1 MQCRG
6 MAERRMTY
14 EQVVETIENIRRF
27 GRYSGVE
34 VMTEMLKSL
43 GDPQKG
49 MRLIHIAGT
58 NGKGSVSAF
67 LCEILREAGLC
78 VGVFTSPH
86 LIDFRERICVN
97 GRMIAREAVERLGK
111 ELLARQFLKEPSMFD
126 VCLAMA
132 LLYFKEQ
139 QCDVVILETGL
150 GGSLDATNAVGV
162 PEVSVITKIGYDHME
177 ILGNTLEEIA
187 AQKAGIIK
195 KGTDV
200 VLESQTPG
208 VLAVLLAWAER
219 AGARACHV
227 IAPEEFLQQCYQDGV
242 QSFVYGDHGKLQMRM
257 LGLHQYENA
266 AAAAVAAEQFLKN
279 GKFSERIETQRTG
292 EDKNSRIKAFIRNGI
307 FKTRWQGRMELL
319 RSEPFFMVDGAH
331 NSSGVQALSE
341 SLAYLFSGE
350 RFHFMMGVMADKDY
364 ESMVELLLPLAAEFT
379 TVRVQ
384 TARALDAESLAAFI
398 RTRGIPAVNAANLA
412 AGMERA
418 ACAAHKT
425 VAVGS
430 LYFIGEIE
438 AIFKKTL

>member
-14 EQVVETIENIRRF
+14 EQVVETIVNSRRF

-34 VMTEMLKSL
+34 VMAEMLKAL

-67 LCEILREAGLC
+67 LCEILREARLC

-86 LIDFRERICVN
+86 LMDFRERICVD
-97 GRMIAREAVERLGK
+97 GRMIEREAVERLGR
-111 ELLARQFLKEPSMFD
+111 ELLVRRFSKEPSMFD
-126 VCLAMA
+126 ICLAMA
-132 LLYFKEQ
+132 LLYFREQ

-187 AQKAGIIK
+187 EQKAGIIK

-200 VLESQTPG
+200 VLESQTTG
-208 VLAVLLAWAER
+208 VLAVLLDAAER

-227 IAPEEFLQQCYQDGV
+227 IAPEEFLQRCYQDGT
-242 QSFVYGDHGKLQMRM
+242 QSFVYGDYGKLQMRM
-257 LGLHQYENA
+257 LGFHQYENA

-279 GKFSERIETQRTG
+279 GKFSERIEAQITG
-292 EDKNSRIKAFIRNGI
+292 EDKNDRIKAFIRNGI

-331 NSSGVQALSE
+331 NSSGIEALRE
-341 SLAYLFSGE
+341 SLACLFPGE

-379 TVRVQ
+379 AVGVQ
-384 TARALDAESLAAFI
+384 TERALGADALAAFI
-398 RTRGIPAVNAANLA
+398 RTKGIPAVSAANLA

-418 ACAAHKT
+418 ECAAHKT
-425 VAVGS
+425 IAVGS

>member
-1 MQCRG
+1 
-6 MAERRMTY
+6 MTY
-14 EQVVETIENIRRF
+14 EQVVETIVNSRRF

-34 VMTEMLKSL
+34 VMAEMLKAL

-86 LIDFRERICVN
+86 LMDFRERICVD
-97 GRMIAREAVERLGK
+97 GRMIEREAVERLGK
-111 ELLARQFLKEPSMFD
+111 ELLVRRFLKEPSMFD
-126 VCLAMA
+126 ICLAMA

-187 AQKAGIIK
+187 EQKAGIIK

-200 VLESQTPG
+200 VLESQTTG
-208 VLAVLLAWAER
+208 VLAVLLAAAER

-227 IAPEEFLQQCYQDGV
+227 IAPEEFLQRCYQDGT
-242 QSFVYGDHGKLQMRM
+242 QSFVYGDYGKLQMRM

-266 AAAAVAAEQFLKN
+266 TAAAVAAELFLKN
-279 GKFSERIETQRTG
+279 GKFSERIEAQITG
-292 EDKNSRIKAFIRNGI
+292 EDKNRRIKAFIRNGI

-331 NSSGVQALSE
+331 NSSGIEALRE
-341 SLAYLFSGE
+341 SLVCLFPGE

-379 TVRVQ
+379 AVRVQ
-384 TARALDAESLAAFI
+384 TERALGADALAAFI
-398 RTRGIPAVNAANLA
+398 RTKGIPAVSAANLA

-418 ACAAHKT
+418 ECAAHKT
-425 VAVGS
+425 IAVGS

>member
-1 MQCRG
+1 
-6 MAERRMTY
+6 MTY
-14 EQVVETIENIRRF
+14 EQVVETIVNSRRF

-34 VMTEMLKSL
+34 VMAEMLKAL

-86 LIDFRERICVN
+86 LMDFRERICVD
-97 GRMIAREAVERLGK
+97 GRMIEREVVERLGR
-111 ELLARQFLKEPSMFD
+111 ELLVRRFLKEPSMFD
-126 VCLAMA
+126 ICLAMA
-132 LLYFKEQ
+132 LLYFREQ

-187 AQKAGIIK
+187 EQKAGIIK

-200 VLESQTPG
+200 VLESQTTE
-208 VLAVLLAWAER
+208 VLAVLLDAAER

-227 IAPEEFLQQCYQDGV
+227 IAPEEFLQRCYQDGT
-242 QSFVYGDHGKLQMRM
+242 QSFVYGDYGKLQMRM

-279 GKFSERIETQRTG
+279 GKFSERIEAQITG
-292 EDKNSRIKAFIRNGI
+292 EDKNDRIKAFIRNGI

-331 NSSGVQALSE
+331 NSSGIEALRE
-341 SLAYLFSGE
+341 SLACLFPGE

-379 TVRVQ
+379 AVGVQ
-384 TARALDAESLAAFI
+384 TERALGADALAAFI
-398 RTRGIPAVNAANLA
+398 RTKGIPAVSAANLA

-418 ACAAHKT
+418 ECAAHKT
-425 VAVGS
+425 IAVGS

>member
-1 MQCRG
+1 
-6 MAERRMTY
+6 MTY
-14 EQVVETIENIRRF
+14 EQVVETIVNSRRF

-34 VMTEMLKSL
+34 VMAEMLKAL

-86 LIDFRERICVN
+86 LMDFRERICVD
-97 GRMIAREAVERLGK
+97 GRMIEREAVERLGR
-111 ELLARQFLKEPSMFD
+111 ELLVRRFLKEPSMFD
-126 VCLAMA
+126 ICLAMA
-132 LLYFKEQ
+132 LLYFREQ

-187 AQKAGIIK
+187 EQKAGIIK

-200 VLESQTPG
+200 VLESQTTG
-208 VLAVLLAWAER
+208 VLAVLLDAAER

-227 IAPEEFLQQCYQDGV
+227 IAPEEFLQRCYQDGT
-242 QSFVYGDHGKLQMRM
+242 QSFVYGDYGKLQMRM

-279 GKFSERIETQRTG
+279 GKFSERIEAQITG
-292 EDKNSRIKAFIRNGI
+292 EDKNDRIKAFIRNGI

-331 NSSGVQALSE
+331 NSSGIEALRE
-341 SLAYLFSGE
+341 SLACLFPGE

-379 TVRVQ
+379 AVRVQ
-384 TARALDAESLAAFI
+384 TERALGADALAAFI
-398 RTRGIPAVNAANLA
+398 RTKGIPAVSVANLA

-418 ACAAHKT
+418 ECAAHKT
-425 VAVGS
+425 IAVGS

>member
-1 MQCRG
+1 
-6 MAERRMTY
+6 MTY

-111 ELLARQFLKEPSMFD
+111 ELLAQQFLKEPSMFD

-208 VLAVLLAWAER
+208 VLAVLLAWVER

-341 SLAYLFSGE
+341 SLAYLFPGE

-379 TVRVQ
+379 TMRVQ
-384 TARALDAESLAAFI
+384 TARSLDAESLAAFI
-398 RTRGIPAVNAANLA
+398 RTRGIPAVSAANLA
-412 AGMERA
+412 EGMERA

>member
-1 MQCRG
+1 
-6 MAERRMTY
+6 MTY
-14 EQVVETIENIRRF
+14 EQVVETIVNSRRF

-34 VMTEMLKSL
+34 VMAEMLKAL

-86 LIDFRERICVN
+86 LIDFRERICVD
-97 GRMIAREAVERLGK
+97 GRMIEREAVERLGR
-111 ELLARQFLKEPSMFD
+111 ELLVRRFLKEPSMFD
-126 VCLAMA
+126 ICLAMA

-187 AQKAGIIK
+187 EQKAGIIK

-200 VLESQTPG
+200 VLESQTTG
-208 VLAVLLAWAER
+208 VLAVLLAAAER

-227 IAPEEFLQQCYQDGV
+227 IAPEEFLQRCYQDGT
-242 QSFVYGDHGKLQMRM
+242 QSFVYGDYGKLQMRM

-266 AAAAVAAEQFLKN
+266 AAAAVAAELFLKN
-279 GKFSERIETQRTG
+279 GKFSERIEAQITG
-292 EDKNSRIKAFIRNGI
+292 EDKNRRIKAFIRNGI

-331 NSSGVQALSE
+331 NSSGIEALRE
-341 SLAYLFSGE
+341 SLACLFPGE

-379 TVRVQ
+379 AVRVQ
-384 TARALDAESLAAFI
+384 TERALGADALAAFI
-398 RTRGIPAVNAANLA
+398 RTKGIPAVSVANLA

-418 ACAAHKT
+418 ECAAHKT
-425 VAVGS
+425 IAVGS

>member
-14 EQVVETIENIRRF
+14 EQVVETIVNSRRF

-34 VMTEMLKSL
+34 VMAEMLKAL

-86 LIDFRERICVN
+86 LMDFRERICVD
-97 GRMIAREAVERLGK
+97 GRMIEREAVERLGR
-111 ELLARQFLKEPSMFD
+111 ELLVRRFLKEPSMFD
-126 VCLAMA
+126 ICLAMA
-132 LLYFKEQ
+132 LLYFREQ

-187 AQKAGIIK
+187 EQKAGIIK

-200 VLESQTPG
+200 VLESQTTG
-208 VLAVLLAWAER
+208 VLAVLLDAAER

-227 IAPEEFLQQCYQDGV
+227 IAPEEFLQRCYQDGT
-242 QSFVYGDHGKLQMRM
+242 QSFVYGDYGKLQMRM

-279 GKFSERIETQRTG
+279 GKFSERIEAQITG
-292 EDKNSRIKAFIRNGI
+292 EDKNDRIKAFIRNGI

-331 NSSGVQALSE
+331 NSSGIEALRE
-341 SLAYLFSGE
+341 SLACLFPGE

-379 TVRVQ
+379 AVGVQ
-384 TARALDAESLAAFI
+384 TERALGADALAAFI
-398 RTRGIPAVNAANLA
+398 RTKGIPVVSAANLA

-418 ACAAHKT
+418 ECAAHKT
-425 VAVGS
+425 IAVGS

>member
-1 MQCRG
+1 
-6 MAERRMTY
+6 MTY
-14 EQVVETIENIRRF
+14 EQVVETIVNSRRF

-34 VMTEMLKSL
+34 VMAEMLKAL

-67 LCEILREAGLC
+67 LCEILREARLC

-86 LIDFRERICVN
+86 LMDFRERICVD
-97 GRMIAREAVERLGK
+97 GRMIEREAVERLGR
-111 ELLARQFLKEPSMFD
+111 ELLVRRFSKEPSMFD
-126 VCLAMA
+126 ICLAMA
-132 LLYFKEQ
+132 LLYFREQ

-187 AQKAGIIK
+187 EQKAGIIK

-200 VLESQTPG
+200 VLESQTTG
-208 VLAVLLAWAER
+208 VLAVLLDAAER

-227 IAPEEFLQQCYQDGV
+227 IAPEEFLQRCYQDGT
-242 QSFVYGDHGKLQMRM
+242 QSFVYGDYGKLQMRM
-257 LGLHQYENA
+257 LGFHQYENA

-279 GKFSERIETQRTG
+279 GKFSERIEAQITG
-292 EDKNSRIKAFIRNGI
+292 EDKNDRIKAFIRNGI

-331 NSSGVQALSE
+331 NSSGIEALRE
-341 SLAYLFSGE
+341 SLACLFPGE

-379 TVRVQ
+379 AVGVQ
-384 TARALDAESLAAFI
+384 TERALGADALAAFI
-398 RTRGIPAVNAANLA
+398 RTKGIPAVSAANLA

-418 ACAAHKT
+418 ECAAHKT
-425 VAVGS
+425 IAVGS

>member
-1 MQCRG
+1 
-6 MAERRMTY
+6 MTY
-14 EQVVETIENIRRF
+14 EQVVETIVNSRRF

-34 VMTEMLKSL
+34 VMAEMLKAL

-86 LIDFRERICVN
+86 LMDFRERICVD
-97 GRMIAREAVERLGK
+97 GRMIEREAVERLGK
-111 ELLARQFLKEPSMFD
+111 ELLVRRFLKEPSMFD
-126 VCLAMA
+126 ICLAMA

-187 AQKAGIIK
+187 EQKAGIIK

-200 VLESQTPG
+200 VLESQTTG
-208 VLAVLLAWAER
+208 VLAVLLAAAER

-227 IAPEEFLQQCYQDGV
+227 IAPEEFLQRCYQDGT
-242 QSFVYGDHGKLQMRM
+242 QSFVYGDYGKLQMRM

-266 AAAAVAAEQFLKN
+266 TAAAVAAELFLKN
-279 GKFSERIETQRTG
+279 GKFSERIEAQITG
-292 EDKNSRIKAFIRNGI
+292 EDKNRRIKAFIRNGI

-331 NSSGVQALSE
+331 NSSGIEALRE
-341 SLAYLFSGE
+341 SLACLFPGE

-379 TVRVQ
+379 AVRVQ
-384 TARALDAESLAAFI
+384 TERALGADALAAFI
-398 RTRGIPAVNAANLA
+398 RTKGIPAVSVANLA

-418 ACAAHKT
+418 ECVAHKT
-425 VAVGS
+425 IAVGS

>member
-14 EQVVETIENIRRF
+14 EQVVETIVNSRRF

-34 VMTEMLKSL
+34 VMAEMLKAL

-86 LIDFRERICVN
+86 LMDFRERICVD
-97 GRMIAREAVERLGK
+97 GRMIEREAVERIGR
-111 ELLARQFLKEPSMFD
+111 ELLVRRFSKEPSMFD
-126 VCLAMA
+126 ICLAMA
-132 LLYFKEQ
+132 LLYFREQ

-187 AQKAGIIK
+187 EQKAGIIK

-200 VLESQTPG
+200 VLESQTTG
-208 VLAVLLAWAER
+208 VLAVLLDAAER

-227 IAPEEFLQQCYQDGV
+227 IAPEEFLQRCYQDGT
-242 QSFVYGDHGKLQMRM
+242 QSFVYGDYGKLQMRM

-279 GKFSERIETQRTG
+279 GKFSERIEAQITG
-292 EDKNSRIKAFIRNGI
+292 EDKNDRIKAFIRNGI

-331 NSSGVQALSE
+331 NSSGIEALRE
-341 SLAYLFSGE
+341 SLACLFPGE

-379 TVRVQ
+379 AVGVQ
-384 TARALDAESLAAFI
+384 TERALGADALAAFI
-398 RTRGIPAVNAANLA
+398 RTKGIPAVSAANLA

-418 ACAAHKT
+418 ECAAHKT
-425 VAVGS
+425 IAVGS

>member
-1 MQCRG
+1 
-6 MAERRMTY
+6 MTY

-195 KGTDV
+195 KGTVV

-208 VLAVLLAWAER
+208 VLAVLLAWVER

-341 SLAYLFSGE
+341 SLAYLFPGE

-384 TARALDAESLAAFI
+384 TARSLDAESLAAFI
-398 RTRGIPAVNAANLA
+398 RTRGIPAVSAANLA

>member
-1 MQCRG
+1 
-6 MAERRMTY
+6 MTY
-14 EQVVETIENIRRF
+14 EQVVETIVNSRRF

-34 VMTEMLKSL
+34 VMAEMLKAL

-86 LIDFRERICVN
+86 LMDFRERICVD
-97 GRMIAREAVERLGK
+97 GRMIEREAVERLGR
-111 ELLARQFLKEPSMFD
+111 ELLVRRFSKEPSMFD
-126 VCLAMA
+126 ICLAMA
-132 LLYFKEQ
+132 LLYFREQ

-187 AQKAGIIK
+187 EQKAGIIK

-200 VLESQTPG
+200 VLESQTTG
-208 VLAVLLAWAER
+208 VLAVLLDAAER

-227 IAPEEFLQQCYQDGV
+227 IAPEEFLQRCYQDGT
-242 QSFVYGDHGKLQMRM
+242 QSFVYGDYGKLQMRM
-257 LGLHQYENA
+257 LGFHQYENA

-279 GKFSERIETQRTG
+279 GKFSERIEAQITG
-292 EDKNSRIKAFIRNGI
+292 EDKNDRIKAFIRNGI

-331 NSSGVQALSE
+331 NSSGIEALRE
-341 SLAYLFSGE
+341 SLACLFPGE

-379 TVRVQ
+379 AVGVQ
-384 TARALDAESLAAFI
+384 TERALGADALAAFI
-398 RTRGIPAVNAANLA
+398 RTKGIPAVSAANLA

-418 ACAAHKT
+418 ECAAHKT
-425 VAVGS
+425 IAVGS

>member
-1 MQCRG
+1 M
-6 MAERRMTY
+6 
-14 EQVVETIENIRRF
+14 
-27 GRYSGVE
+27 
-34 VMTEMLKSL
+34 
-43 GDPQKG
+43 
-49 MRLIHIAGT
+49 
-58 NGKGSVSAF
+58 
-67 LCEILREAGLC
+67 
-78 VGVFTSPH
+78 
-86 LIDFRERICVN
+86 
-97 GRMIAREAVERLGK
+97 
-111 ELLARQFLKEPSMFD
+111 
-126 VCLAMA
+126 
-132 LLYFKEQ
+132 
-139 QCDVVILETGL
+139 
-150 GGSLDATNAVGV
+150 
-162 PEVSVITKIGYDHME
+162 
-177 ILGNTLEEIA
+177 
-187 AQKAGIIK
+187 
-195 KGTDV
+195 
-200 VLESQTPG
+200 
-208 VLAVLLAWAER
+208 
-219 AGARACHV
+219 
-227 IAPEEFLQQCYQDGV
+227 QQCYQDGV

-341 SLAYLFSGE
+341 SLAYLFPGE

-379 TVRVQ
+379 TVRIQ

-398 RTRGIPAVNAANLA
+398 RTRGIPAVSAANLA

>member
-14 EQVVETIENIRRF
+14 EQVVETIVNSRRF

-34 VMTEMLKSL
+34 VMAEMLKAL

-86 LIDFRERICVN
+86 LMDFRERICVD
-97 GRMIAREAVERLGK
+97 GRMIEREAVERLGR
-111 ELLARQFLKEPSMFD
+111 ELLVRRFLKEPSMFD
-126 VCLAMA
+126 ICLAMA
-132 LLYFKEQ
+132 LLYFREQ

-187 AQKAGIIK
+187 EQKAGIIK

-200 VLESQTPG
+200 VLESQTTE
-208 VLAVLLAWAER
+208 VLAVLLDAAER

-227 IAPEEFLQQCYQDGV
+227 IAPEEFLQRCYQDGT
-242 QSFVYGDHGKLQMRM
+242 QSFVYGDYGKLQMRM

-279 GKFSERIETQRTG
+279 GKFSERIEAQITG
-292 EDKNSRIKAFIRNGI
+292 EDKNDRIKAFIRNGI

-331 NSSGVQALSE
+331 NSSGIEALRE
-341 SLAYLFSGE
+341 SLACLFPGE

-379 TVRVQ
+379 AVRVQ
-384 TARALDAESLAAFI
+384 TERALGADALAAFI
-398 RTRGIPAVNAANLA
+398 RTKGIPAVSAANLA

-418 ACAAHKT
+418 ECAAHKT
-425 VAVGS
+425 IAVGS

>member
-14 EQVVETIENIRRF
+14 EQVVETIVNSRRF

-34 VMTEMLKSL
+34 VMAEMLKAL

-86 LIDFRERICVN
+86 LMDFRERICVD
-97 GRMIAREAVERLGK
+97 GRMIEREAVERLGR
-111 ELLARQFLKEPSMFD
+111 ELLVRRFLKEPSMFD
-126 VCLAMA
+126 ICLAMA
-132 LLYFKEQ
+132 LLYFREQ

-187 AQKAGIIK
+187 EQKAGIIK

-200 VLESQTPG
+200 VLESQTTG
-208 VLAVLLAWAER
+208 VLAVLLDAAER

-227 IAPEEFLQQCYQDGV
+227 IAPEEFLQRCYQDGT
-242 QSFVYGDHGKLQMRM
+242 QSFVYGDYGKLQMRM

-292 EDKNSRIKAFIRNGI
+292 EDKNDRIKAFIRNGI

-331 NSSGVQALSE
+331 NSSGIEALRE
-341 SLAYLFSGE
+341 SLACLFPGE

-379 TVRVQ
+379 AVGVQ
-384 TARALDAESLAAFI
+384 TERALGADALAAFI
-398 RTRGIPAVNAANLA
+398 RTKGIPAVSAANLA

-418 ACAAHKT
+418 ECAAHKT
-425 VAVGS
+425 IAVGS

>member
-14 EQVVETIENIRRF
+14 EQVVETIVNSRRF

-34 VMTEMLKSL
+34 VMAEMLKAL

-86 LIDFRERICVN
+86 LMDFRERICID
-97 GRMIAREAVERLGK
+97 GRMIEREAVERLGR
-111 ELLARQFLKEPSMFD
+111 ELLVRRFLKEPSMFD
-126 VCLAMA
+126 ICLAMG
-132 LLYFKEQ
+132 LLYFREQ

-187 AQKAGIIK
+187 EQKAGIIK

-200 VLESQTPG
+200 VLESQTTG
-208 VLAVLLAWAER
+208 VLAVLLDAAER

-227 IAPEEFLQQCYQDGV
+227 IAPEEFLQRCYQDGT
-242 QSFVYGDHGKLQMRM
+242 QSFVYGDYGKLQMRM

-279 GKFSERIETQRTG
+279 GKFSERIEAQITG
-292 EDKNSRIKAFIRNGI
+292 EDKNDRIKAFIRNGI

-331 NSSGVQALSE
+331 NSSGIEALRE
-341 SLAYLFSGE
+341 SLACLFPGE

-379 TVRVQ
+379 AVGVQ
-384 TARALDAESLAAFI
+384 TERALGADALAAFI
-398 RTRGIPAVNAANLA
+398 RTKGIPVVSAANLA

-418 ACAAHKT
+418 ECAAHKT
-425 VAVGS
+425 IAVGS

>member
-1 MQCRG
+1 
-6 MAERRMTY
+6 MTY

-195 KGTDV
+195 KGTVV
-200 VLESQTPG
+200 VLESQTPV

-341 SLAYLFSGE
+341 SLAYLFPGE

-384 TARALDAESLAAFI
+384 TARSLDAESLAAFI
-398 RTRGIPAVNAANLA
+398 RRRGIPAVSAANLA

>member
-1 MQCRG
+1 
-6 MAERRMTY
+6 MTY
-14 EQVVETIENIRRF
+14 EQVVETIVNSRRF

-34 VMTEMLKSL
+34 VMAEMLKAL

-86 LIDFRERICVN
+86 LMDFRERICVD
-97 GRMIAREAVERLGK
+97 GRMIEREAVERIGR
-111 ELLARQFLKEPSMFD
+111 ELLVRRFSKEPSMFD
-126 VCLAMA
+126 ICLAMA
-132 LLYFKEQ
+132 LLYFREQ

-187 AQKAGIIK
+187 EQKAGIIK

-200 VLESQTPG
+200 VLESQTTG
-208 VLAVLLAWAER
+208 VLAVLLDAAER

-227 IAPEEFLQQCYQDGV
+227 IAPEEFLQRCYQDGT
-242 QSFVYGDHGKLQMRM
+242 QSFVYGDYGKLQMRM

-279 GKFSERIETQRTG
+279 GKFSERIEAQITG
-292 EDKNSRIKAFIRNGI
+292 EDKNDRIKAFIRNGI

-331 NSSGVQALSE
+331 NSSGIEALRE
-341 SLAYLFSGE
+341 SLACLFPGE

-379 TVRVQ
+379 AVGVQ
-384 TARALDAESLAAFI
+384 TERALGADALAAFI
-398 RTRGIPAVNAANLA
+398 RTKGIPAVSAANLA

-418 ACAAHKT
+418 ECAAHKT
-425 VAVGS
+425 IAVGS

>member
-1 MQCRG
+1 
-6 MAERRMTY
+6 MTY
-14 EQVVETIENIRRF
+14 EQVVETIVNSRRF

-34 VMTEMLKSL
+34 VMAEMLKAL

-86 LIDFRERICVN
+86 LMDFRERICVD
-97 GRMIAREAVERLGK
+97 GRMIEREAVERLGR
-111 ELLARQFLKEPSMFD
+111 ELLVRRFLKEPSMFD
-126 VCLAMA
+126 ICLAMA
-132 LLYFKEQ
+132 LLYFREQ

-187 AQKAGIIK
+187 EQKAGIIK

-200 VLESQTPG
+200 VLESQTTG
-208 VLAVLLAWAER
+208 VLAVLLDAAER

-227 IAPEEFLQQCYQDGV
+227 IAPEEFLQRCYQDGT
-242 QSFVYGDHGKLQMRM
+242 QSFVYGDYGKLQMRM

-279 GKFSERIETQRTG
+279 GKFSERIEAQITG
-292 EDKNSRIKAFIRNGI
+292 EDKNDRIKAFIRNGI

-331 NSSGVQALSE
+331 NSSGIEALRE
-341 SLAYLFSGE
+341 SLACLFPGE

-379 TVRVQ
+379 AVGVQ
-384 TARALDAESLAAFI
+384 TERALGADALAAFI
-398 RTRGIPAVNAANLA
+398 RTKGIPAVSAANLA

-418 ACAAHKT
+418 ECAAHKT
-425 VAVGS
+425 IAVGS

>member
-219 AGARACHV
+219 AGARVCHV

-341 SLAYLFSGE
+341 SLAYLFPGE

>member
-14 EQVVETIENIRRF
+14 EQVVETIVNSRRF

-34 VMTEMLKSL
+34 VMAEMLKAL

-86 LIDFRERICVN
+86 LMDFRERICVD
-97 GRMIAREAVERLGK
+97 GRMIEREAVERLGR
-111 ELLARQFLKEPSMFD
+111 ELLVRRFLKEPSMFD
-126 VCLAMA
+126 ICLAMA
-132 LLYFKEQ
+132 LLYFREQ

-187 AQKAGIIK
+187 EQKAGIIK

-200 VLESQTPG
+200 VLESQTTE
-208 VLAVLLAWAER
+208 VLAVLLDAAER

-227 IAPEEFLQQCYQDGV
+227 IAPEEFLQRCYQDGT
-242 QSFVYGDHGKLQMRM
+242 QSFVYGDYGKLQMRM

-279 GKFSERIETQRTG
+279 GKFSERIEAQITG
-292 EDKNSRIKAFIRNGI
+292 EDKNDRIKAFIRNGI

-331 NSSGVQALSE
+331 NSSGIEALRE
-341 SLAYLFSGE
+341 SLACLFPGE

-379 TVRVQ
+379 AVGVQ
-384 TARALDAESLAAFI
+384 TERALGADALAAFI
-398 RTRGIPAVNAANLA
+398 RTKGIPAVSAANLA

-418 ACAAHKT
+418 ECAAHKT
-425 VAVGS
+425 IAVGS

>member
-1 MQCRG
+1 
-6 MAERRMTY
+6 MTY
-14 EQVVETIENIRRF
+14 EQVVETIVNSRRF

-34 VMTEMLKSL
+34 VMAEMLKAL

-86 LIDFRERICVN
+86 LIDFRERICVD
-97 GRMIAREAVERLGK
+97 GRMIEREAVERLGK
-111 ELLARQFLKEPSMFD
+111 ELLVRRFLKEPSMFD
-126 VCLAMA
+126 ICLAMA

-187 AQKAGIIK
+187 EQKAGIIK

-200 VLESQTPG
+200 VLESQTTG
-208 VLAVLLAWAER
+208 VLAVLLAAAER

-227 IAPEEFLQQCYQDGV
+227 IAPEELLQRCYQDGT
-242 QSFVYGDHGKLQMRM
+242 QSFVYGDYGKLQMRM

-266 AAAAVAAEQFLKN
+266 TAAAVAAELFLKN
-279 GKFSERIETQRTG
+279 GKFSERIEAQITG
-292 EDKNSRIKAFIRNGI
+292 EDKNRRIKAFIRNGI

-331 NSSGVQALSE
+331 NSSGIEALRE
-341 SLAYLFSGE
+341 SLACLFPGE

-379 TVRVQ
+379 AVRVQ
-384 TARALDAESLAAFI
+384 TERALGADALAAFI
-398 RTRGIPAVNAANLA
+398 RTKGIPAVSVANLA

-418 ACAAHKT
+418 ECAAHKT
-425 VAVGS
+425 IAVGS

>member
-1 MQCRG
+1 
-6 MAERRMTY
+6 MTY
-14 EQVVETIENIRRF
+14 EQVVETIVNSRRF

-34 VMTEMLKSL
+34 VMAEMLKAL

-86 LIDFRERICVN
+86 LMDFRERICVD
-97 GRMIAREAVERLGK
+97 GRMIEREAVERLGR
-111 ELLARQFLKEPSMFD
+111 ELLVRRFLKEPSMFD
-126 VCLAMA
+126 ICLAMA
-132 LLYFKEQ
+132 LLYFREQ

-187 AQKAGIIK
+187 EQKAGIIK

-200 VLESQTPG
+200 VLESQTTG
-208 VLAVLLAWAER
+208 VLAVLLDAAER

-227 IAPEEFLQQCYQDGV
+227 IAPEEFLQRCYQDGT
-242 QSFVYGDHGKLQMRM
+242 QSFVYGDYGKLQMRM

-279 GKFSERIETQRTG
+279 GKFSERIEAQITG
-292 EDKNSRIKAFIRNGI
+292 EDKNDQIKAFIRNGI

-331 NSSGVQALSE
+331 NSSGIEALRE
-341 SLAYLFSGE
+341 SLACLFPGE

-379 TVRVQ
+379 AVGVQ
-384 TARALDAESLAAFI
+384 TERALGAEALAAFI
-398 RTRGIPAVNAANLA
+398 RTKGIPAVSAANLA

-418 ACAAHKT
+418 ECAAHKT
-425 VAVGS
+425 IAVGS

>member
-1 MQCRG
+1 
-6 MAERRMTY
+6 MTY
-14 EQVVETIENIRRF
+14 EQVVETIINSRRF

-34 VMTEMLKSL
+34 VLAEMLKAL

-86 LIDFRERICVN
+86 LMDFRERICVD
-97 GRMIAREAVERLGK
+97 GRMIEREAVERLGR
-111 ELLARQFLKEPSMFD
+111 ELLVRRFSKEPSMFD
-126 VCLAMA
+126 ICLAMA
-132 LLYFKEQ
+132 LLYFREQ

-187 AQKAGIIK
+187 EQKAGIIK

-200 VLESQTPG
+200 VLESQTTG
-208 VLAVLLAWAER
+208 VLAVLLDAAER
-219 AGARACHV
+219 EGARACHV
-227 IAPEEFLQQCYQDGV
+227 IAPEEFLQRCYQDGM
-242 QSFVYGDHGKLQMRM
+242 QSFVYGDYGKLQMRM

-279 GKFSERIETQRTG
+279 GKFSERIEAQITG
-292 EDKNSRIKAFIRNGI
+292 EDKNDRIKAFIRNGI

-341 SLAYLFSGE
+341 SLAYLFPGE

-379 TVRVQ
+379 TVRIQ

-398 RTRGIPAVNAANLA
+398 RTRGIPAVSAANLA

>member
-1 MQCRG
+1 
-6 MAERRMTY
+6 MTY
-14 EQVVETIENIRRF
+14 EQVVETIVNSRRF

-34 VMTEMLKSL
+34 VMAEMLKAL

-86 LIDFRERICVN
+86 LMDFRERICVD
-97 GRMIAREAVERLGK
+97 GRMIEREAVERLGR
-111 ELLARQFLKEPSMFD
+111 ELLVRRFLKEPSMFD
-126 VCLAMA
+126 ICLAMA
-132 LLYFKEQ
+132 LLYFREQ

-187 AQKAGIIK
+187 EQKAGIIK

-200 VLESQTPG
+200 VLESQTTG
-208 VLAVLLAWAER
+208 VLAVLLDAAER

-227 IAPEEFLQQCYQDGV
+227 IAPEEFLQRCYQDGT
-242 QSFVYGDHGKLQMRM
+242 QSFVYGDYGKLQMRM

-292 EDKNSRIKAFIRNGI
+292 EDKNDRIKAFIRNGI

-331 NSSGVQALSE
+331 NSSGIEALRE
-341 SLAYLFSGE
+341 SLACLFPGE

-379 TVRVQ
+379 AVGVQ
-384 TARALDAESLAAFI
+384 TERALGADALAAFI
-398 RTRGIPAVNAANLA
+398 RTKGIPAVSAANLA

-418 ACAAHKT
+418 ECAAHKT
-425 VAVGS
+425 IAVGS

>member
-14 EQVVETIENIRRF
+14 EQVVETIVNSRRF

-34 VMTEMLKSL
+34 VMAEMLKAL

-86 LIDFRERICVN
+86 LMDFRERICVD
-97 GRMIAREAVERLGK
+97 GRMIEREAVERLGR
-111 ELLARQFLKEPSMFD
+111 ELLVRRFLKEPSMFD
-126 VCLAMA
+126 ICLAMA
-132 LLYFKEQ
+132 LLYFREQ

-187 AQKAGIIK
+187 EQKAGIIK

-200 VLESQTPG
+200 VLESQTTG
-208 VLAVLLAWAER
+208 VLAVLLDAAER

-227 IAPEEFLQQCYQDGV
+227 IAPEEFLQRCYQDGT
-242 QSFVYGDHGKLQMRM
+242 QSFVYGDYGKLQMRM

-279 GKFSERIETQRTG
+279 GKFSERIEAQITG
-292 EDKNSRIKAFIRNGI
+292 EDKNDRIKAFIRNGI

-331 NSSGVQALSE
+331 NSSGIEALRE
-341 SLAYLFSGE
+341 SLACLFPGE

-379 TVRVQ
+379 AVRVQ
-384 TARALDAESLAAFI
+384 TERALGADALAAFI
-398 RTRGIPAVNAANLA
+398 RTKGIPAVSVANLA

-418 ACAAHKT
+418 ECAAHKT
-425 VAVGS
+425 IAVGS

>member
-1 MQCRG
+1 
-6 MAERRMTY
+6 MTY
-14 EQVVETIENIRRF
+14 EQVVETIVNSRRF
-27 GRYSGVE
+27 GRYSGVD
-34 VMTEMLKSL
+34 VMAEMLKAL

-86 LIDFRERICVN
+86 LIDFRERICVD
-97 GRMIAREAVERLGK
+97 GRMIEREAVERLGK
-111 ELLARQFLKEPSMFD
+111 ELLVRRFLKEPSMFD
-126 VCLAMA
+126 ICLAMA

-187 AQKAGIIK
+187 EQKAGIIK

-200 VLESQTPG
+200 VLESQTTG
-208 VLAVLLAWAER
+208 VLAVLLAAAER

-227 IAPEEFLQQCYQDGV
+227 IAPEELLQRCYQDGT
-242 QSFVYGDHGKLQMRM
+242 QSFVYGDYGKLQMRM

-266 AAAAVAAEQFLKN
+266 TAAAVAAELFLKN
-279 GKFSERIETQRTG
+279 GKFSERIEAQITG
-292 EDKNSRIKAFIRNGI
+292 EDKNRRIKAFIRNGI

-331 NSSGVQALSE
+331 NSSGIEALRE
-341 SLAYLFSGE
+341 SLACLFPGE

-379 TVRVQ
+379 AVRVQ
-384 TARALDAESLAAFI
+384 TERALGADALAAFI
-398 RTRGIPAVNAANLA
+398 RTKGIPAVSVANLA

-418 ACAAHKT
+418 ECAAHKT
-425 VAVGS
+425 IAVGS

>member
-1 MQCRG
+1 
-6 MAERRMTY
+6 MTY
-14 EQVVETIENIRRF
+14 EQVVETIINSRRF

-34 VMTEMLKSL
+34 VMAEMLKAL

-67 LCEILREAGLC
+67 LCAILREAGLC

-86 LIDFRERICVN
+86 LMDFRERICVD
-97 GRMIAREAVERLGK
+97 GRMIEREAVERLGR
-111 ELLARQFLKEPSMFD
+111 ELLVRRFLKEPSMFD
-126 VCLAMA
+126 ICLAMA
-132 LLYFKEQ
+132 LLYFREQ

-187 AQKAGIIK
+187 EQKAGIIK

-200 VLESQTPG
+200 VLESQTTG
-208 VLAVLLAWAER
+208 VLAVLLDAAER

-227 IAPEEFLQQCYQDGV
+227 IAPEEFLQRCYQDGT
-242 QSFVYGDHGKLQMRM
+242 QSFVYGDYGKLQMRM

-279 GKFSERIETQRTG
+279 GKFSERIEAQITG
-292 EDKNSRIKAFIRNGI
+292 EDKNDRIKAFIRNGI

-331 NSSGVQALSE
+331 NSSGIEALRE
-341 SLAYLFSGE
+341 SLACLFPGE

-379 TVRVQ
+379 AVGVQ
-384 TARALDAESLAAFI
+384 TERALGAEALAAFI
-398 RTRGIPAVNAANLA
+398 RTKGIPAVSAANLA

-418 ACAAHKT
+418 ECAAHKT
-425 VAVGS
+425 IAVGS

>member
-14 EQVVETIENIRRF
+14 EQVVETIVNSRRF

-34 VMTEMLKSL
+34 VMAEMLKAL
-43 GDPQKG
+43 GNPQKG

-78 VGVFTSPH
+78 VGIFTSPH
-86 LIDFRERICVN
+86 LMDFRERICVD

-126 VCLAMA
+126 ICLAMA

-187 AQKAGIIK
+187 EQKAGIIK

-200 VLESQTPG
+200 VLESQTTE
-208 VLAVLLAWAER
+208 VLAVLLDAAER

-227 IAPEEFLQQCYQDGV
+227 IAPEEFLQRCYQDGV
-242 QSFVYGDHGKLQMRM
+242 QSFVYGDHGKLRMRM

-266 AAAAVAAEQFLKN
+266 AAAAIAAEQFLKN
-279 GKFSERIETQRTG
+279 GKFSERIELQRTG

-341 SLAYLFSGE
+341 SLACLFPGE

-379 TVRVQ
+379 AVRVP
-384 TARALDAESLAAFI
+384 TDRSLDAELLAAFI
-398 RTRGIPAVNAANLA
+398 RTKGIPATSAANLA

-418 ACAAHKT
+418 ACAVHKT

>member
-1 MQCRG
+1 
-6 MAERRMTY
+6 MTY
-14 EQVVETIENIRRF
+14 EQVVETIVNSRRF

-34 VMTEMLKSL
+34 VMAEMLKAL

-86 LIDFRERICVN
+86 LMDFRERICVD
-97 GRMIAREAVERLGK
+97 GRMIEREAVERLGR
-111 ELLARQFLKEPSMFD
+111 ELLVRRFLKEPSMFD
-126 VCLAMA
+126 ICLAMA
-132 LLYFKEQ
+132 LLYFREQ
-139 QCDVVILETGL
+139 QCDVMILETGL

-187 AQKAGIIK
+187 EQKAGIIK

-200 VLESQTPG
+200 VLESQTTE
-208 VLAVLLAWAER
+208 VLAVLLDAAER

-227 IAPEEFLQQCYQDGV
+227 IAPEEFLQRCYQDGT
-242 QSFVYGDHGKLQMRM
+242 QSFVYGDYGKLQMRM

-279 GKFSERIETQRTG
+279 GKFSERIEAQITG
-292 EDKNSRIKAFIRNGI
+292 EDKNDRIKAFIRNGI

-331 NSSGVQALSE
+331 NSSGIEALRE
-341 SLAYLFSGE
+341 SLACLFPGE

-379 TVRVQ
+379 AVGVQ
-384 TARALDAESLAAFI
+384 TERALGADALAAFI
-398 RTRGIPAVNAANLA
+398 RTKGIPAVSAANLA

-418 ACAAHKT
+418 ECAAHKT

>member
-1 MQCRG
+1 
-6 MAERRMTY
+6 MTY
-14 EQVVETIENIRRF
+14 EQVVETIINSRRF

-34 VMTEMLKSL
+34 VLAEMLKAL

-86 LIDFRERICVN
+86 LMDFRERICVD
-97 GRMIAREAVERLGK
+97 GRMIEREAVERLGR
-111 ELLARQFLKEPSMFD
+111 ELLVRRFSKEPSMFD
-126 VCLAMA
+126 ICLAMA
-132 LLYFKEQ
+132 LLYFREQ

-187 AQKAGIIK
+187 EQKAGIIK

-200 VLESQTPG
+200 VLESQTTG
-208 VLAVLLAWAER
+208 VLAVLLDAAER

-227 IAPEEFLQQCYQDGV
+227 IAPEEFLQRCYQDGM
-242 QSFVYGDHGKLQMRM
+242 QSFVYGDYGKLQMRM

-279 GKFSERIETQRTG
+279 GKFSERIEAQITG
-292 EDKNSRIKAFIRNGI
+292 EDKNDRIKAFIRNGI

-331 NSSGVQALSE
+331 NSSGIEALRE
-341 SLAYLFSGE
+341 SLACLFPGE

-379 TVRVQ
+379 AVRVQ
-384 TARALDAESLAAFI
+384 TERALGADALAAFI
-398 RTRGIPAVNAANLA
+398 RTKGIPAVSAANLA

-418 ACAAHKT
+418 ECAAHKT
-425 VAVGS
+425 IAVGS

>member
-1 MQCRG
+1 
-6 MAERRMTY
+6 MTY
-14 EQVVETIENIRRF
+14 EQVVETIVNSRRF

-34 VMTEMLKSL
+34 VMAEMLKAL

-86 LIDFRERICVN
+86 LMDFRERICVD
-97 GRMIAREAVERLGK
+97 GRMIEREAVERLGR
-111 ELLARQFLKEPSMFD
+111 ELLVRRFLKEPSMFD
-126 VCLAMA
+126 ICLAMA
-132 LLYFKEQ
+132 LLYFREQ

-187 AQKAGIIK
+187 EQKAGIIK

-200 VLESQTPG
+200 VLESQTTE
-208 VLAVLLAWAER
+208 VLAVLLDAAER

-227 IAPEEFLQQCYQDGV
+227 IAPEEFLQRCYQDGT
-242 QSFVYGDHGKLQMRM
+242 QSFVYGDYGKLQMRM

-279 GKFSERIETQRTG
+279 GKFSERIEAQITG
-292 EDKNSRIKAFIRNGI
+292 EDKNDRIKAFIRNGI

-331 NSSGVQALSE
+331 NSSGIEALRE
-341 SLAYLFSGE
+341 SLACLFPGE

-379 TVRVQ
+379 AVGVQ
-384 TARALDAESLAAFI
+384 TERALGADALAAFI
-398 RTRGIPAVNAANLA
+398 RTKGIPAVSAANLA

-418 ACAAHKT
+418 ECAAHKT
-425 VAVGS
+425 IAVGS

>member
-1 MQCRG
+1 
-6 MAERRMTY
+6 MTY

-341 SLAYLFSGE
+341 SLAYLFPGE

>member
-1 MQCRG
+1 
-6 MAERRMTY
+6 MTY
-14 EQVVETIENIRRF
+14 EQVVETIVNSRRF

-34 VMTEMLKSL
+34 VMAEMLKAL

-86 LIDFRERICVN
+86 LMDFRERICVD
-97 GRMIAREAVERLGK
+97 GRMIEREAVERLGR
-111 ELLARQFLKEPSMFD
+111 ELLVRRFLKEPSMFD
-126 VCLAMA
+126 ICLAMA
-132 LLYFKEQ
+132 LLYFREQ

-187 AQKAGIIK
+187 EQKAGIIK

-200 VLESQTPG
+200 VLESQTTE
-208 VLAVLLAWAER
+208 VLAVLLDAAER

-227 IAPEEFLQQCYQDGV
+227 IAPEEFLQRCYQDGT
-242 QSFVYGDHGKLQMRM
+242 QSFVYGDYGKLQMRM

-279 GKFSERIETQRTG
+279 GKFSERIEAQITG
-292 EDKNSRIKAFIRNGI
+292 EDKNDRIKAFIRNGI

-331 NSSGVQALSE
+331 NSSGIEALRE
-341 SLAYLFSGE
+341 SLACLFPGE

-379 TVRVQ
+379 AVRVQ
-384 TARALDAESLAAFI
+384 TERALGADALAAFI
-398 RTRGIPAVNAANLA
+398 RTKGIPAVSAANLA

-418 ACAAHKT
+418 ECAAHKT
-425 VAVGS
+425 IAVGS

>member
-1 MQCRG
+1 
-6 MAERRMTY
+6 MTY
-14 EQVVETIENIRRF
+14 EQVVETIINSRRF

-34 VMTEMLKSL
+34 VMAEMLKAL

-86 LIDFRERICVN
+86 LMDFRERICVD
-97 GRMIAREAVERLGK
+97 GRMIEREAVERLGR
-111 ELLARQFLKEPSMFD
+111 ELLVRRFSKEPSMFD
-126 VCLAMA
+126 ICLAMA
-132 LLYFKEQ
+132 LLYFREQ

-187 AQKAGIIK
+187 EQKAGIIK

-200 VLESQTPG
+200 VLESQTTE
-208 VLAVLLAWAER
+208 VLAVLLDAAER

-227 IAPEEFLQQCYQDGV
+227 IAPEEFLQRCYQDGT
-242 QSFVYGDHGKLQMRM
+242 QSFVYGDYGKLQMRM

-279 GKFSERIETQRTG
+279 GKFSERIEAQITG
-292 EDKNSRIKAFIRNGI
+292 EDKNDRIKAFIRNGI

-331 NSSGVQALSE
+331 NSSGIEALRE
-341 SLAYLFSGE
+341 SLACLFPGE

-379 TVRVQ
+379 AVGVQ
-384 TARALDAESLAAFI
+384 TERALGADALAAFI
-398 RTRGIPAVNAANLA
+398 RTKGIPAVSAANLA

-418 ACAAHKT
+418 ECAAHKT
-425 VAVGS
+425 IAVGS

>member
-14 EQVVETIENIRRF
+14 EQVVETIVNSRRF

-34 VMTEMLKSL
+34 VMAEMLKAL

-86 LIDFRERICVN
+86 LMDFRERICVD
-97 GRMIAREAVERLGK
+97 GRMIEREAVERLGR
-111 ELLARQFLKEPSMFD
+111 ELLVRRFSKEPSMFD
-126 VCLAMA
+126 ICLAMA
-132 LLYFKEQ
+132 LLYFREQ

-187 AQKAGIIK
+187 EQKAGIIK

-200 VLESQTPG
+200 VLESQTTG
-208 VLAVLLAWAER
+208 VLAVLLDAAER

-227 IAPEEFLQQCYQDGV
+227 IAPEEFLQRCYQDGT
-242 QSFVYGDHGKLQMRM
+242 QSFVYGDYGKLQMRM

-279 GKFSERIETQRTG
+279 GKFSERIEAQITG
-292 EDKNSRIKAFIRNGI
+292 EDKNDRIKAFIRNGI

-331 NSSGVQALSE
+331 NSSGIEALRE
-341 SLAYLFSGE
+341 SLACLFPGE

-379 TVRVQ
+379 AVGVQ
-384 TARALDAESLAAFI
+384 TERALGAEALAAFI
-398 RTRGIPAVNAANLA
+398 RTKGIPAVSAANLA

-418 ACAAHKT
+418 ECAAHKT
-425 VAVGS
+425 IAVGS

>member
-1 MQCRG
+1 
-6 MAERRMTY
+6 MTY
-14 EQVVETIENIRRF
+14 EQVVETIVNSRRF

-34 VMTEMLKSL
+34 VMAEMLKAL

-86 LIDFRERICVN
+86 LMDFRERICVD
-97 GRMIAREAVERLGK
+97 GRMIEREAVERLGR
-111 ELLARQFLKEPSMFD
+111 ELLVRRFLKEPSMFD
-126 VCLAMA
+126 ICLAMA
-132 LLYFKEQ
+132 LLYFREQ

-187 AQKAGIIK
+187 EQKAGIIK

-200 VLESQTPG
+200 VLESQTTG
-208 VLAVLLAWAER
+208 VLAVLLDAAER

-227 IAPEEFLQQCYQDGV
+227 IAPEEFLQRCYQDGT
-242 QSFVYGDHGKLQMRM
+242 QSFVYGDYGKLQMRM

-279 GKFSERIETQRTG
+279 GKFSERIEAQITG
-292 EDKNSRIKAFIRNGI
+292 EDKNDRIKAFIRNGI

-331 NSSGVQALSE
+331 NSSGIEALRE
-341 SLAYLFSGE
+341 SLACLFPGE

-379 TVRVQ
+379 AVGVQ
-384 TARALDAESLAAFI
+384 TERALGADALAVFI
-398 RTRGIPAVNAANLA
+398 RTKGIPAVSAANLA

-418 ACAAHKT
+418 ECAAHKT
-425 VAVGS
+425 IAVGS

>member
-1 MQCRG
+1 
-6 MAERRMTY
+6 
-14 EQVVETIENIRRF
+14 
-27 GRYSGVE
+27 
-34 VMTEMLKSL
+34 
-43 GDPQKG
+43 
-49 MRLIHIAGT
+49 MRLISIAGT

-86 LIDFRERICVN
+86 LMDFRERICVD
-97 GRMIAREAVERLGK
+97 GRMIEREAVERLGR
-111 ELLARQFLKEPSMFD
+111 ELLVRRFLKEPSMFD
-126 VCLAMA
+126 ICLAMA
-132 LLYFKEQ
+132 LLYFREQ

-150 GGSLDATNAVGV
+150 REQLDATNAVGV

-187 AQKAGIIK
+187 EQKAGIIK

-200 VLESQTPG
+200 VLESQTTE
-208 VLAVLLAWAER
+208 VLAVLLDAAER

-227 IAPEEFLQQCYQDGV
+227 IAPEEFLQRCYQDGT
-242 QSFVYGDHGKLQMRM
+242 QSFVYGDYGKLQMRM

-279 GKFSERIETQRTG
+279 GKFSERIEAQITG
-292 EDKNSRIKAFIRNGI
+292 EDKNDRIKAFIRNGI

-331 NSSGVQALSE
+331 NSSGIEALRE
-341 SLAYLFSGE
+341 SLACLFPGE

-379 TVRVQ
+379 AVGVQ
-384 TARALDAESLAAFI
+384 TERALGADALAAFI
-398 RTRGIPAVNAANLA
+398 RTKGIPAVSAANLA

-418 ACAAHKT
+418 ECAAHKT
-425 VAVGS
+425 IAVGS